1 MAKHRSPSKIK
12 YDKENPPVTV
22 RFTKDLRDVLSV
34 VQGSR
39 KPGPVIKEIVKG
51 RLEPALELKHQMDRM
66 QAEKCP
72 EGYITMQ
79 VRKTTLFLFNQT
91 LSEEAGKRGESY
103 IEQDKFIR
111 FLLNLYQAVK
121 GDFLV
126 LPEVRRKTGK

>member
-1 MAKHRSPSKIK
+1 
-12 YDKENPPVTV
+12 
-22 RFTKDLRDVLSV
+22 VLSA

-39 KPGPVIKEIVKG
+39 KPGPVVKEIVKG
-51 RLEPALELKHQMDRM
+51 RLEPALELKRQMDRM
-66 QAEKCP
+66 QAEKCS

-79 VRKTTLFLFNQT
+79 VKKNTLALFNQT